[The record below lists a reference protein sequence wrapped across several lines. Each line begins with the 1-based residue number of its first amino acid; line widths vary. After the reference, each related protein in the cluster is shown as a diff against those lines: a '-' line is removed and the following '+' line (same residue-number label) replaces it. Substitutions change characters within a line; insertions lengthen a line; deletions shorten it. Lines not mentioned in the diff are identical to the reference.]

1 MEEIP
6 QIEIRSLSI
15 PEIPSYILEPSRS
28 IPTASPV
35 TVQLGFP
42 IVNLPGCVQS
52 NKEKNPKNTSLLKD
66 DPKGT
71 LTLCDGSTPSFDPI
85 EFTPEDYLQTPKAS
99 IPPYKPPT
107 DTQLPIPINNI
118 PNIPKP
124 ELEKESTENKEVILE
139 QEKIDI
145 MEYIPPLESVVS
157 TAVIATA
164 AATSALVARPLANLI
179 LKLIKPITKKV
190 ITKISSKFRKVEILS
205 VEERR
210 ELQREKTEA
219 LREFQKL
226 TRRR

>member
-85 EFTPEDYLQTPKAS
+85 EFTPEDYLQTPTAS
-99 IPPYKPPT
+99 IPPYKPPI
-107 DTQLPIPINNI
+107 DTQLPINII

-179 LKLIKPITKKV
+179 LKLTKPITKKV

>member
-6 QIEIRSLSI
+6 EIEIRSLSI
-15 PEIPSYILEPSRS
+15 PEIPSYISEPSRS
-28 IPTASPV
+28 IPITSPV

-85 EFTPEDYLQTPKAS
+85 EFTPEDYLQTPKAP
-99 IPPYKPPT
+99 IPPYKPPRT
-107 DTQLPIPINNI
+107 DTQIPIDVI
-118 PNIPKP
+118 PNILKP
-124 ELEKESTENKEVILE
+124 ELKKESTEKKEVILE
-139 QEKIDI
+139 EEQIDI
-145 MEYIPPLESVVS
+145 VDYLPPLESVVS

-179 LKLIKPITKKV
+179 LKLIKPITKKAV
-190 ITKISSKFRKVEILS
+190 AKISSKFRKVEVILS

-219 LREFQKL
+219 LREIQKL

>member
-6 QIEIRSLSI
+6 DIEIRSLSI

-28 IPTASPV
+28 IPITSPV

-85 EFTPEDYLQTPKAS
+85 EFTPEDYLQTPKAP
-99 IPPYKPPT
+99 IPPYKPPA
-107 DTQLPIPINNI
+107 DIQIPIDNI
-118 PNIPKP
+118 PNISKP
-124 ELEKESTENKEVILE
+124 ESKKESIEKKEVILE
-139 QEKIDI
+139 EEQIDI
-145 MEYIPPLESVVS
+145 VDYLPPLESVVS

-190 ITKISSKFRKVEILS
+190 VTKISSKFRKVEILS

-219 LREFQKL
+219 LREMQKL